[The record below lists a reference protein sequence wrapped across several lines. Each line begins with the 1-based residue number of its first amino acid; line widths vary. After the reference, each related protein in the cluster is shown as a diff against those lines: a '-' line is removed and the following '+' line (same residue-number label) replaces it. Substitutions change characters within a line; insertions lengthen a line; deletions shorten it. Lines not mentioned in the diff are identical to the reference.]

1 MKETEMSR
9 HSEGTHEPH
18 DVSYSA
24 SPFLAVEGL
33 SKSFPIRSGLFG
45 KEVGAVKAVRDV
57 TFSAKQGETVALMGE
72 SGCGKTTCGLAMLR
86 LTEPTAGHVRI
97 GRYDVTALKPNEIA
111 AFRQHAQ
118 MIFQDPQEPLDPRM
132 NVRATILEPMRI
144 HGRLREGKERLG
156 EVLDRVGFPRKYI
169 GRYPRELSGGLQQRV
184 CLSRA
189 LILRPS
195 FLVLDE
201 PTSAL
206 DVSVQAR
213 VLDLLIE
220 LRSEFHLTYV
230 FVSHDAAVVRYLS
243 DSVAVMYLG
252 EIVEIGGTEQVFG
265 NARHPYTRA
274 LCDAVLT
281 PSSRIDEREVVLQGS
296 PPSPVDLPAGCAFA
310 PRCSERTESCSGIKT
325 ALAEVEPGHLV
336 RCVRQTGYVRRLLT
350 GWRKVNRA

>member
-1 MKETEMSR
+1 MGR
-9 HSEGTHEPH
+9 HFEETHELH
-18 DVSYSA
+18 NASGSA
-24 SPFLAVEGL
+24 SAFLEVEGL
-33 SKSFPIRSGLFG
+33 SKFFPIRSGLFG
-45 KEVGAVKAVRDV
+45 KQIGAVRAVRDV

-72 SGCGKTTCGLAMLR
+72 SGCGKTTCGLAILR
-86 LTEPTAGHVRI
+86 LTEPTAGRVRI
-97 GRYDVTALKPNEIA
+97 GRYDVTALKPNKMA
-111 AFRQHAQ
+111 TFRQHAQ

-132 NVRATILEPMRI
+132 NVRTTILEPMRI
-144 HGRLREGKERLG
+144 HGRLQEGKERLG

-213 VLDLLIE
+213 VLDLLME

-243 DSVAVMYLG
+243 DSIAVMYLG
-252 EIVEIGGTEQVFG
+252 EIVEMGGTEQVFA
-265 NARHPYTRA
+265 NTRHPYTRA

-296 PPSPVDLPAGCAFA
+296 PPSPVDLPVGCAFA
-310 PRCSERTESCSGIKT
+310 PRCSERTESCGDART
-325 ALAEVEPGHLV
+325 ALTEVEPGHLV
-336 RCVRQTGYVRRLLT
+336 RCVRQTSSAQQPSEGEGEPCLT
-350 GWRKVNRA
+350 

>member
-1 MKETEMSR
+1 
-9 HSEGTHEPH
+9 
-18 DVSYSA
+18 
-24 SPFLAVEGL
+24 
-33 SKSFPIRSGLFG
+33 
-45 KEVGAVKAVRDV
+45 
-57 TFSAKQGETVALMGE
+57 
-72 SGCGKTTCGLAMLR
+72 
-86 LTEPTAGHVRI
+86 
-97 GRYDVTALKPNEIA
+97 
-111 AFRQHAQ
+111 
-118 MIFQDPQEPLDPRM
+118 
-132 NVRATILEPMRI
+132 MRI